1 MTFDLTQ
8 VTRGQLDAQLREEW
22 KIMVDKKRVKWI
34 NKALEEQVK
43 YVVGL
48 LIVLRYSYI
57 IIAPSVI
64 YSHMC
69 MYVCGSRYLYC
80 MNDMIEKT

>member
-48 LIVLRYSYI
+48 LINSVTIQLYHYSTLG
-57 IIAPSVI
+57 
-64 YSHMC
+64 H
-69 MYVCGSRYLYC
+69 L
-80 MNDMIEKT
+80 